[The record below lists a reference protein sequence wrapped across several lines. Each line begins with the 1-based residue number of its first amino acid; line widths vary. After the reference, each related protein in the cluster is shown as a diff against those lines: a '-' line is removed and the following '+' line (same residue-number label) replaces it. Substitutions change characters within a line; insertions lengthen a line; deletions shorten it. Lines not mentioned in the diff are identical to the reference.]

1 MLNSHGIHIVS
12 ILCPHTCAYMW
23 NKFILRGLGI
33 GGANSM
39 GLVPG
44 EFVHNQI
51 DNHSHA
57 DTYAGQGAQQG

>member
-1 MLNSHGIHIVS
+1 
-12 ILCPHTCAYMW
+12 MW